1 LPIDAATTVRH
12 VSGRVCAVLA
22 ASVELIVDLQV
33 RAGSRYCGDWRWT
46 PGPFILPVRCA
57 RNRSG
62 VFVQYVPEKLSLH
75 EGWKCQGTGGFLRFA
90 VGLGWDLRFDFVA
103 RLVWFACG
111 FAGIRGLS
119 SCFMRRPCAGRH
131 LLFFAAAKKS
141 RGGFKD
147 QVQHFI

>member
-1 LPIDAATTVRH
+1 M
-12 VSGRVCAVLA
+12 
-22 ASVELIVDLQV
+22 DLQV

-75 EGWKCQGTGGFLRFA
+75 EGGEVPGHSGFFA
-90 VGLGWDLRFDFVA
+90 VRNGVGIA
-103 RLVWFACG
+103 CAMWFAWV
-111 FAGIRGLS
+111 FAGIRDVPS
-119 SCFMRRPCAGRH
+119 FFKRCPCAGRH

-141 RGGFKD
+141 RQKKAANTASP
-147 QVQHFI
+147 